1 MNENNETNCAI
12 DAISSTKHLTCYPYT
27 IINMMKLSV
36 VMSAILHQTPSQAF
50 TCHSTGRILFN
61 KDQKTHH
68 RGFNIRSSH
77 DSDLDD
83 INIIF
88 DEVEMPTP
96 SKPTW
101 DAGDDWSALSSA
113 ANAATTQYYEFESSF
128 NAIRDA
134 ERILSEQDGM
144 TRNRF
149 DEWVPSVEDAPAYDD
164 NSPDEVDAAVDT
176 ILNHLDYDADTVLY
190 DTKSS
195 ESSIDANDANMD
207 QDDEMVYMIRC
218 NQTPEQF
225 LVSQGKVLP
234 ELTEDDKY
242 SVEFLLESVQS
253 VLQPIMTPFF
263 EAAVYKIFNQY
274 SAKSGEGERVMDR
287 SALASWMTTC
297 LSYDPSSDGISI
309 KIGSYDSNISMF
321 LSRYC
326 RKNGLGQLSLDEFSL
341 LYLECAWVGHF
352 NEVRKKKEAMLTD
365 GHFHPVP
372 SLKDSVI
379 VKNQKTT
386 DNFLKDASLNIVWR
400 DLEAHG

>member
-1 MNENNETNCAI
+1 
-12 DAISSTKHLTCYPYT
+12 
-27 IINMMKLSV
+27 MMKLSV
-36 VMSAILHQTPSQAF
+36 VMLAILHQTPSKAF
-50 TCHSTGRILFN
+50 TCHSTGRIFN
-61 KDQKTHH
+61 KDQKAHH

-88 DEVEMPTP
+88 DEVEMPTS

-113 ANAATTQYYEFESSF
+113 ANAATTPYYEFESSF

-225 LVSQGKVLP
+225 LVSQGKILP

-253 VLQPIMTPFF
+253 VLQPVMTPFF

-274 SAKSGEGERVMDR
+274 SAKSGEGERLMDR

-297 LSYDPSSDGISI
+297 LSYDPSSDGISV

-326 RKNGLGQLSLDEFSL
+326 RNNGLGQLSLDEFSL

-352 NEVRKKKEAMLTD
+352 NEVRKKKEAMLVD
-365 GHFHPVP
+365 GRFHPVP

>member
-1 MNENNETNCAI
+1 
-12 DAISSTKHLTCYPYT
+12 
-27 IINMMKLSV
+27 MKLSV
-36 VMSAILHQTPSQAF
+36 VMLAILHQTPSKAF
-50 TCHSTGRILFN
+50 TCHSTGRIFN
-61 KDQKTHH
+61 KNQKTNH

-88 DEVEMPTP
+88 DEVEMPTS

-113 ANAATTQYYEFESSF
+113 ANAATTPYYEFESSF

-297 LSYDPSSDGISI
+297 LSYDPSSDGISV

-326 RKNGLGQLSLDEFSL
+326 QNNGLGQLSLDEFSL

-352 NEVRKKKEAMLTD
+352 NEVRKKKEAMLVD
-365 GHFHPVP
+365 GRFHPVP